1 MKKLQ
6 LLLVLI
12 IIIAL
17 PVFGQ
22 ESAEMWIGLYD
33 RIDTLEYKYSILQN
47 IADTDDKGLVPLF
60 QKALNDSNLIIQSS
74 LDSNDKKFYD
84 EIQKISIQNLGN
96 FQVIEAEEDIYRAYK
111 NTNILLVKTES
122 IVALGKMGS
131 EKYIDDFIITL
142 RNINMRTE
150 SNTNMSDNEAI
161 ASALVNYFENIKN
174 ESSYEVVFYAAT
186 GWYSPR
192 SGIKERA
199 KNALP
204 SISSDPSNILKT
216 IIEKDPSFSNKI
228 LALSTENES
237 SASDENK
244 SKLATV
250 GLNEGIRHIPNSVA
264 ESMELLSLRL
274 LASNMLKTSSSKDPE
289 AVPLMERILF
299 DNYDVSE
306 KLTVIEALSTYK
318 SDESV
323 KTLSTYLKDLN
334 KKQAEGMSPYI
345 DRRAVI
351 ATINALGESG
361 KSAAREELI
370 IVTTIPTWSTAI
382 QQSAR
387 TALDKLKK

>member
-6 LLLVLI
+6 LLLVF

-22 ESAEMWIGLYD
+22 ESAAMWIGLYD

-47 IADTDDKGLVPLF
+47 VADADDNALVPLF
-60 QKALNDSNLIIQSS
+60 QKALDDTNLIIQSS

-84 EIQKISIQNLGN
+84 EIQKICIKNLGD
-96 FQVIEAEEDIYRAYK
+96 FKVIESEEAVYQAYK
-111 NTNILLVKTES
+111 NTNILLIKTES

-131 EKYIDDFIITL
+131 EKYLDEFILTL

-161 ASALVNYFENIKN
+161 ASALVNYFENVKN
-174 ESSYEVVFYAAT
+174 EKSYEVIFYAST

-199 KNALP
+199 KNILP
-204 SISSDPSNILKT
+204 SISNDPSEILKT

-228 LALSTENES
+228 LALTIESDS
-237 SASDENK
+237 SASDDNK
-244 SKLATV
+244 SKLATA
-250 GLNEGIRHIPNSVA
+250 GLNEGIRHISNSVA
-264 ESMELLSLRL
+264 ENMELLTLRL
-274 LASNMLKTSSSKDPE
+274 LACNILKTSSTKDPE
-289 AVPLMERILF
+289 AVPFMERILF
-299 DNYDVSE
+299 DNYDISE
-306 KLTVIEALSTYK
+306 KITVIETLSTYK

-323 KTLSTYLKDLN
+323 KTLTSYLKDQN
-334 KKQAEGMSPYI
+334 KKQADGMSPYI
-345 DRRAVI
+345 DRRTVI
-351 ATINALGESG
+351 ATINALGDSG

-370 IVTTIPTWSTAI
+370 IVTTIPTWSAAVI
-382 QQSAR
+382 QAAR
-387 TALDKLKK
+387 TALDKLKR